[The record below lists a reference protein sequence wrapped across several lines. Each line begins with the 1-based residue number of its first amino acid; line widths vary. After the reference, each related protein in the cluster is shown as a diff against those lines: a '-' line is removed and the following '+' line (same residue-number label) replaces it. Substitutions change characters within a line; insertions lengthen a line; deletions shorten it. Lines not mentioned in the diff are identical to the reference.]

1 MKTNYKAQ
9 AINLLGREL
18 ASFQDQIDGL
28 KHKLSWLRVQQE
40 RYELYVRTRR
50 LTPPVGAIILRVE
63 SRLQDCARMWGGITV
78 HLSVRA
84 LWEIQPGQLHW
95 CVYTSAPRLKR
106 KTRFAAVIHPLVDQS
121 RDIDRLK
128 DRLGGLQQL
137 VRNKF
142 GFQH

>member
-1 MKTNYKAQ
+1 MKTSYKAQ

-18 ASFQDQIDGL
+18 ASFQNQIDGL
-28 KHKLSWLRVQQE
+28 KQELNRLRIQHE
-40 RYELYVRTRR
+40 RYELYVRARR

-63 SRLQDCARMWGGITV
+63 SRLQDYARMWGGVTV

-84 LWEIQPGQLHW
+84 LWEIRPGQLHW
-95 CVYTSAPRLKR
+95 CEYTREPRLKH

-121 RDIDRLK
+121 RDITQLK
-128 DRLGGLQQL
+128 DQLRDLQQL
-137 VRNKF
+137 IRNKF